1 MDDLFSFISYF
12 FLLLIFLYFIS
23 FIFLKPKKCPLRLMA
38 AAGISYE
45 ANNDYLFASTLES
58 PLTPLSG

>member
-23 FIFLKPKKCPLRLMA
+23 FILKPKRCPLRLTA
-38 AAGISYE
+38 AAGIS
-45 ANNDYLFASTLES
+45 FAAE
-58 PLTPLSG
+58 